1 MKQYGNQKVF
11 IGEVIKRRVDELGMS
26 HSEFARRINCSRT
39 SLYNL
44 FAKKSIDVDLL
55 LLISEVLDYDFLA
68 KVYHH
73 GQQNIAHPSLS
84 CLDKEEI
91 ESLTEEISLLLRKR
105 LGGGVIPIHLP
116 INQVASH
123 GPRSMRGYSIKPKSA
138 IRLLCANK
146 LWISS
151 FVFSPWQ

>member
-1 MKQYGNQKVF
+1 MKQYSNQKVF

-44 FAKKSIDVDLL
+44 FAKKSIDIDLL

-68 KVYHH
+68 EVYHH
-73 GQQNIAHPSLS
+73 GQQNIAHSSLS

-105 LGGGVIPIHLP
+105 LGGG
-116 INQVASH
+116 
-123 GPRSMRGYSIKPKSA
+123 
-138 IRLLCANK
+138 
-146 LWISS
+146 
-151 FVFSPWQ
+151 

>member
-1 MKQYGNQKVF
+1 MSFLDRLFFYYGNCFLTYAAIIWIMMKQYGNRKVF

-105 LGGGVIPIHLP
+105 LGGV
-116 INQVASH
+116 
-123 GPRSMRGYSIKPKSA
+123 
-138 IRLLCANK
+138 
-146 LWISS
+146 
-151 FVFSPWQ
+151 

>member
-105 LGGGVIPIHLP
+105 LGGVIPIHLP
-116 INQVASH
+116 INRVASH
-123 GPRSMRGYSIKPKSA
+123 GPGTMRGYSIEK
-138 IRLLCANK
+138 RLA
-146 LWISS
+146 
-151 FVFSPWQ
+151 PY

>member
-1 MKQYGNQKVF
+1 MMMKQYGNHKVF

-105 LGGGVIPIHLP
+105 LGGV
-116 INQVASH
+116 
-123 GPRSMRGYSIKPKSA
+123 
-138 IRLLCANK
+138 
-146 LWISS
+146 
-151 FVFSPWQ
+151 